1 MPRQSLF
8 AKRVMIMLIK
18 GDIVRAPQFPE
29 TVEINQVEMI
39 DEHFVN
45 ISAVGRE
52 SNQFYELMI
61 ERADIEKFKKLN
73 ENHASDIVSAQ
84 ELQLYLKYYIFSMD
98 TKYSSK
104 RALGNSKL
112 IPLPH
117 QIEAVYSRMLQTP
130 QVRFLLADDPGA
142 GKTIMSGMLIKE
154 MMARDSI
161 QRVLILVPPLVLKQ
175 WQEELSE
182 KFGEQFFIINRS
194 TVKQYTSQ
202 NPFLEHDLCLASVYW
217 AAREDVKSMLSEADF
232 DLVIVDEAHKMAAYT
247 HGTINK
253 KTSKTK
259 LYQLGELLLRR
270 SEHCILLTATPHKG
284 DMENFRHLMKL
295 VDGDIFSSISV
306 NETLREKANPFI
318 IRRLKENIK
327 NFDGTPLFPKRTVK
341 TVQFELSEQE
351 LQLYRDVTEYVRHH
365 FNRAI
370 NSGSNST
377 AFAMMLLQRRLS
389 SSIAAIDLSLRRR
402 RKRLQNLLELT
413 LKERKKFM
421 EKTRAINVD
430 EYSEEALDMQEKME
444 QQLEQSI
451 DLVDPEELQI
461 EIDQLYRLIKQTA
474 HLKTN
479 AIERKYDELER
490 TLFGLNGL
498 LNQGEKLLL
507 FTESADTL
515 EYLEKRLLERLPKVA
530 KIVGR
535 YSMDERRKQV
545 ELFRNECQVMIATD
559 AGGES
564 INLQFCNQMI
574 NYDIPWNPNRLEQ
587 RMGRIHRIGQKND
600 VAVFNLVASNTREG
614 DVMIRLLDKMDRM
627 RSDLGSDLVYDFI
640 GEIFNGEDHDL
651 PSLMQAAI
659 LERENLDDLL
669 ASMERTISEEH
680 QRLLEF
686 VKQERLAEDA
696 FDLPTMRR
704 EQHDIAVSKLSH
716 RSYAEFTEQTLVN
729 SNIRVYS
736 SNQDKVKRID
746 RMPKYVRDICRINNF
761 PYIQMNEAIRFTPYV
776 EYGVDNVMLLS
787 DDHPLFRLSMLL
799 AQRDQE
805 KLTAQ
810 RFMVSYPIQ
819 EPLTVDVYLVNV
831 VDGTGNDL
839 DGEIA
844 FVAKREGGSVIK
856 LDNYW
861 LFHQNL
867 IGEPIVLEA
876 IEDRSMLSA
885 AIQEAIVI
893 RDRAKSRRE
902 RNLNRVLQ
910 YLDQTFT
917 KQMNELMDR
926 RTEYERDNH
935 DNRNSAL
942 INQLDAN
949 LMDIELRKESRLTQ
963 VERQKNITMRPPK
976 RIMQLEVVPKG
987 TAERVLSV
995 DYKDIVE
1002 AYERQHGRS
1011 NVKMF
1016 DQLARVDF
1024 YSERFNGE
1032 PRYIILTDNKD
1043 FFPSDD
1049 YLEDLSDI
1057 TEHTFVY
1064 YVNGNTVIGEQRL
1077 ARRILV

>member
-1 MPRQSLF
+1 
-8 AKRVMIMLIK
+8 MLVK

-29 TVEINQVEMI
+29 TVEINSIELI
-39 DEHFVN
+39 DEYFVN
-45 ISAVGRE
+45 ISAIGRE
-52 SNQFYELMI
+52 SNQYYELMVELTDL
-61 ERADIEKFKKLN
+61 ERFKRIN
-73 ENHASDIVSAQ
+73 ESVTSEIIDAQ
-84 ELQLYLKYYIFSMD
+84 ELQQYLQYFVFSMD
-98 TKYSSK
+98 TKFSSK
-104 RALGNSKL
+104 RALGNNKL

-130 QVRFLLADDPGA
+130 QIRFLLADDPGA

-154 MMARDSI
+154 LMARDRI

-182 KFGEQFFIINRS
+182 KFGEQFYIINRS
-194 TVKQYTSQ
+194 TVRQYGSE
-202 NPFLEHDLCLASVYW
+202 NPFLKHDLCLASIYW
-217 AAREDVKSMLSEADF
+217 AAREEVKTMLSEVDF

-270 SEHCILLTATPHKG
+270 SDHCVLLTATPHKG
-284 DMENFRHLMKL
+284 DMENFRHLMRL
-295 VDGDIFSSISV
+295 VDGDIFSSLSV
-306 NETLREKANPFI
+306 SETLREKANPFI

-341 TVQFELSEQE
+341 TVQYELSMPE
-351 LQLYRDVTEYVRHH
+351 LQLYEDVTNYVRHY

-402 RKRLQNLLELT
+402 RKRLQRLLEIT
-413 LKERKKFM
+413 IKERKQYI
-421 EKTRAINVD
+421 EKAKAINID
-430 EYSEEALDMQEKME
+430 EYADEALDLQEKIE
-444 QQLEQSI
+444 QQLELAVDQ
-451 DLVDPEELQI
+451 VDPEELQI
-461 EIDQLYRLIKQTA
+461 EIDQLSRLIKQTA
-474 HLKTN
+474 FLKTN
-479 AIERKYDELER
+479 AIERKYDELEK

-530 KIVGR
+530 KIVGKF
-535 YSMDERRKQV
+535 SMDERRKQV

-614 DVMIRLLDKMDRM
+614 DVMIRLLDKMDQM
-627 RSDLGSDLVYDFI
+627 RNDLGSDLVYDFI

-659 LERENLDDLL
+659 LERENLDDII
-669 ASMERTISEEH
+669 ASMERSISEEH
-680 QRLLEF
+680 RRLLEF
-686 VKQERLAEDA
+686 VQQERLTEDA
-696 FDLPTMRR
+696 FDLPKMRR

-716 RSYAEFTEQTLVN
+716 RSYAEFAEQVLARN
-729 SNIRVYS
+729 NIRVYS
-736 SNQDKVKRID
+736 SQQEKVKRID
-746 RMPKYVRDICRINNF
+746 RMPKYIRDLCRMHNL
-761 PYIQMNEAIRFTPYV
+761 PYSQMNEAIRFTPFSEYCV
-776 EYGVDNVMLLS
+776 ENVMLLS

-799 AQRDQE
+799 AQKDQD
-805 KLTAQ
+805 KLTIQ
-810 RFMVSYPIQ
+810 RFMVSYPIR
-819 EPLTVDVYLVNV
+819 EPMTVDVYLVNV
-831 VDGTGNDL
+831 VDGTGKEL
-839 DGEIA
+839 DGEVICIA
-844 FVAKREGGSVIK
+844 RREDGSV
-856 LDNYW
+856 LRFDNYW
-861 LFHQNL
+861 LFQQQLN
-867 IGEPIVLEA
+867 GEPIVLEVLDDKS
-876 IEDRSMLSA
+876 IRTA
-885 AIQEAIVI
+885 AIQQAITI
-893 RDRAKSRRE
+893 RDRVKEKRHQY
-902 RNLNRVLQ
+902 LNRVLQ

-917 KQMNELMDR
+917 KQIHELMDR
-926 RTEYERDNH
+926 RADYERDNH

-942 INQLDAN
+942 INQLDAS
-949 LMDIELRKESRLTQ
+949 LIDIELRKETRLTQ
-963 VERQKNITMRPPK
+963 VERQKNITMKPPK
-976 RIMQLEVVPKG
+976 RIMQLEIVPKG
-987 TAERVLSV
+987 VPERLLSV
-995 DYKDIVE
+995 DYKEFVE

-1016 DQLARVDF
+1016 DPLARVDF

-1032 PRYIILTDNKD
+1032 PRFIILTDNRD
-1043 FFPSDD
+1043 FFPLEEH
-1049 YLEDLSDI
+1049 LEDFADI
-1057 TEHTFVY
+1057 AEYTYVY
-1064 YVNGNTVIGEQRL
+1064 YVQGKVVVDEQKL
-1077 ARRILV
+1077 ARRVLV

>member
-1 MPRQSLF
+1 
-8 AKRVMIMLIK
+8 MLTK

-29 TVEINQVEMI
+29 TVEINCVEMV
-39 DEHFVN
+39 DEYFVN

-52 SNQFYELMI
+52 SNQYYELMI
-61 ERADIEKFKKLN
+61 ERHDIERFIKLN
-73 ENHASDIVSAQ
+73 DNNVQEVLNAQ
-84 ELQLYLKYYIFSMD
+84 ELQMYLQYYAFLMD
-98 TKYSSK
+98 TRYSSK

-154 MMARDSI
+154 MKARDSI

-182 KFGEQFFIINRS
+182 KFSERFFIINRS
-194 TVKQYTSQ
+194 IVKQYASK

-217 AAREDVKSMLSEADF
+217 AAREDVKGMLSEADF

-259 LYQLGELLLRR
+259 LYQLGEMLLRR

-284 DMENFRHLMKL
+284 DVENFRHLMKL

-341 TVQFELSEQE
+341 TVQYELSEPE
-351 LQLYRDVTEYVRHH
+351 LQLYEDVTEYVRHH

-402 RKRLQNLLELT
+402 RKRLQHLLELT
-413 LKERKKFM
+413 VKERKKLI
-421 EKTRAINVD
+421 EKTRAINLD
-430 EYSEEALDMQEKME
+430 EYSEEALDLQEKIE
-444 QQLEQSI
+444 QQLEYAV

-461 EIDQLYRLIKQTA
+461 EIDQLHRLVKQTT
-474 HLKTN
+474 HLKKN
-479 AIERKYDELER
+479 ENERKYDELER
-490 TLFGLNGL
+490 TLFGLKGL

-515 EYLEKRLLERLPKVA
+515 EFLEKRLLERLPNVA
-530 KIVGR
+530 KIVGEF
-535 YSMDERRKQV
+535 SMDERRKQV
-545 ELFRNECQVMIATD
+545 ELFRNECQVMVATD

-680 QRLLEF
+680 KRLLEF
-686 VKQERLAEDA
+686 VKQERLAEDS
-696 FDLPTMRR
+696 FDLPKMRR
-704 EQHDIAVSKLSH
+704 EQYDLAVSKLSH
-716 RSYAEFTEQTLVN
+716 RSYAEYTEQTLTKNNVR
-729 SNIRVYS
+729 IYS

-746 RMPKYVRDICRINNF
+746 RMPKYIRDLCRSHSL
-761 PYIQMNEAIRFTPYV
+761 PYSQMNEGIRFTPYSEYIV
-776 EYGVDNVMLLS
+776 ENIMLLS

-799 AQRDQE
+799 AQKDQD

-819 EPLTVDVYLVNV
+819 ETMTVDVYLVNV
-831 VDGTGNDL
+831 ADGTGKEL
-839 DGEIA
+839 DGEVI
-844 FVAKREGGSVIK
+844 FVARREDGSVIR

-861 LFHQNL
+861 LFEQKF
-867 IGEPIVLEA
+867 IGEPIVLDV
-876 IEDRSMLSA
+876 IDNKSMRSA
-885 AIQEAIVI
+885 VIQKAIVI
-893 RDRAKSRRE
+893 RDRAKSKRE
-902 RNLNRVLQ
+902 RYLNRVLQ
-910 YLDQTFT
+910 YLDQTFM

-926 RTEYERDNH
+926 RAEYQRENH

-942 INQLDAN
+942 INQLDAS
-949 LMDIELRKESRLTQ
+949 LIDIELRKESRITQ

-987 TAERVLSV
+987 SAERVLSV

-1016 DQLARVDF
+1016 DSLARVDF

-1032 PRYIILTDNKD
+1032 QRYIILTENKD
-1043 FFPSDD
+1043 FYPSEA
-1049 YLEDLSDI
+1049 YLEDLTDI
-1057 TEHTFVY
+1057 AEHTFVY
-1064 YVNGNTVIGEQRL
+1064 HVQESVVVGEQKL

>member
-1 MPRQSLF
+1 
-8 AKRVMIMLIK
+8 MLTK
-18 GDIVRAPQFPE
+18 GDIVRGPQFPE
-29 TVEINQVEMI
+29 TVEIKHLERV
-39 DEHFVN
+39 DEHFVSL
-45 ISAVGRE
+45 SAVGRE
-52 SNQFYELMI
+52 SNQYYELMI
-61 ERADIEKFKKLN
+61 ELHGIERIKKLN
-73 ENHASDIVSAQ
+73 ENSVSIITNAK
-84 ELQLYLKYYIFSMD
+84 ELQRHLQYYIFSMD

-154 MMARDSI
+154 MKARDSI

-194 TVKQYTSQ
+194 TVRQYVSK
-202 NPFLEHDLCLASVYW
+202 NPFLEHNYCLASVYW

-247 HGTINK
+247 HGTSNK

-259 LYQLGELLLRR
+259 LYLLGELLLRR

-295 VDGDIFSSISV
+295 VDGDIFSSLSV

-318 IRRLKENIK
+318 IRRLKENLK

-341 TVQFELSEQE
+341 TVQYELSEPE
-351 LQLYRDVTEYVRHH
+351 LQLYRDVTEYVQHH

-413 LKERKKFM
+413 IIERRKFI
-421 EKTRAINVD
+421 EKTKTMNLD
-430 EYSEEALDMQEKME
+430 EYSEEALDLQEKIE
-444 QQLEQSI
+444 QQLEQSV
-451 DLVDPEELQI
+451 DLVDPKELQI
-461 EIDQLYRLIKQTA
+461 EIDQLHRLIKQTT

-479 AIERKYDELER
+479 AIERKYDELEQ
-490 TLFGLNGL
+490 TLFGQNGL

-515 EYLEKRLLERLPKVA
+515 EYLEKKLLERLPRVA
-530 KIVGR
+530 KIVGKF
-535 YSMDERRKQV
+535 SMDERRKQV
-545 ELFRNECQVMIATD
+545 ELFRNECQVMVATD

-587 RMGRIHRIGQKND
+587 CMGRIHRIGQKND
-600 VAVFNLVASNTREG
+600 VAVFNLVATNTREG
-614 DVMIRLLDKMDRM
+614 DVMIRLLDKMERM

-640 GEIFNGEDHDL
+640 GEIFNGEHHDL

-659 LERENLDDLL
+659 LERENLDDLM

-680 QRLLEF
+680 KRLLEF
-686 VKQERLAEDA
+686 VKQERLAEDV
-696 FDLPTMRR
+696 FDLPKMRR
-704 EQHDIAVSKLSH
+704 EQHDMAISKLSH
-716 RSYAEFTEQTLVN
+716 RCYAEFAEQTLVKN
-729 SNIRVYS
+729 NIRIYL
-736 SNQDKVKRID
+736 SNYDKVKRID
-746 RMPKYVRDICRINNF
+746 RMPKHVRDFCRIHHI
-761 PYIQMNEAIRFTPYV
+761 PYSQMNEAIRFTAYS
-776 EYGVDNVMLLS
+776 EYCDENVALLS
-787 DDHPLFRLSMLL
+787 DDHPLFRLSMLF
-799 AQRDQE
+799 AQKDQE
-805 KLTAQ
+805 KSTVQ
-810 RFMVSYPIQ
+810 RFMFSYPIQ
-819 EPLTVDVYLVNV
+819 EPITVDVYLASV
-831 VDGTGNDL
+831 VDGTGNEL
-839 DGEIA
+839 DGEIICI
-844 FVAKREGGSVIK
+844 AKREDGLIIR

-861 LFHQNL
+861 LFHQHF
-867 IGEPIVLEA
+867 IGEPITLDVK
-876 IEDRSMLSA
+876 EDASMRSA
-885 AIQEAIVI
+885 AIQETIAI
-893 RDRAKSRRE
+893 RDRAKLKRE
-902 RNLNRVLQ
+902 HYLNRVLL
-910 YLDQTFT
+910 YLDQTFIR
-917 KQMNELMDR
+917 QMNELMDR
-926 RTEYERDNH
+926 RAEYEQSNL

-949 LMDIELRKESRLTQ
+949 LIDIELRKENRLAQ

-976 RIMQLEVVPKG
+976 LIMQLEVVPKG
-987 TAERVLSV
+987 NKERVLSV
-995 DYKDIVE
+995 DYKEIVE
-1002 AYERQHGRS
+1002 AYERQHGRI

-1016 DQLARVDF
+1016 AQLAKFDF

-1043 FFPSDD
+1043 FFPSEA
-1049 YLEDLSDI
+1049 YLEDLSDVAQ
-1057 TEHTFVY
+1057 HTFIY
-1064 YVNGNTVIGEQRL
+1064 YIQDNIVVSEKKLPPRL
-1077 ARRILV
+1077 LV